1 MKEREGVQAVGCT
14 GGKQVQAR
22 EEQRSLA
29 EQAHSGG
36 RRCCEDAD
44 GEDAEGAP
52 AAPAGLASAAA
63 CGWAPNHVGR

>member
-1 MKEREGVQAVGCT
+1 EREGVQAVGCT